1 MEVVGFVRALLQRK
15 AVLGV
20 LLGLAVLAAF
30 LTAFKIG
37 PGGVERR
44 SVAVGAA
51 TGQILVD
58 SAESTLVEG
67 AGSDQIAALG
77 TRARVYA
84 QYLSSRDAVNKIA
97 GEVNV
102 NPAFITAAGPFS
114 EGTGIQD
121 YDQQGAESRA
131 RDLVDEGKQYRL
143 VFAAQEDVPIIT
155 VYSTG
160 PDTVQALALAKSS
173 FTVLKRY
180 IDELKVD
187 ARRAEAKAPP
197 QKNPQVASAVPLVEN
212 IVVRELGAPEGG
224 LVGGKAD
231 YVLMILAFLAVFGL
245 GCLVVAAASGFMRHW
260 RLAGDMERV
269 GAEASD
275 WLQGKD
281 ATPRTAPGTRPGS
294 AKERSSKGS
303 RSESEPAALSAT
315 QRRRREETRK
325 SGTAAAGP

>member
-20 LLGLAVLAAF
+20 LLALAVLAAC
-30 LTAFKIG
+30 LTAFRISPSG
-37 PGGVERR
+37 IERR
-44 SVAVGAA
+44 SVSVGAA

-97 GEVNV
+97 GEINV
-102 NPAFITAAGPFS
+102 DPALITAAGPFS

-160 PDTVQALALAKSS
+160 PDAGQALALAQSS
-173 FTVLKRY
+173 YNVLKSY
-180 IDELKVD
+180 IDELKID
-187 ARRAEAKAPP
+187 ARRAEAAAPP
-197 QKNPQVASAVPLVEN
+197 KKNPEAASSVPLVEN

-224 LVGGKAD
+224 LIGGKAD

-245 GCLVVAAASGFMRHW
+245 GCLVVAAVSGFMRHW
-260 RLAGDMERV
+260 RLAADMERV
-269 GAEASD
+269 GSEASD
-275 WLQGKD
+275 WLGGKD
-281 ATPRTAPGTRPGS
+281 PAPRPVAENGASKRRENADKATRPEPKS
-294 AKERSSKGS
+294 AQ
-303 RSESEPAALSAT
+303 L
-315 QRRRREETRK
+315 RRREEKRK
-325 SGTAAAGP
+325 SGTATARP

>member
-20 LLGLAVLAAF
+20 LLGLAVLAAC
-30 LTAFKIG
+30 LTAFRVSPSGI
-37 PGGVERR
+37 ERR

-77 TRARVYA
+77 TRAQVYA
-84 QYLSSRDAVNKIA
+84 QYLSSRDAVSKIA
-97 GEVNV
+97 RGINV
-102 NPAFITAAGPFS
+102 DPALITAAGPFS

-131 RDLVDEGKQYRL
+131 RDLVDEGKEYRL

-155 VYSTG
+155 VYATG
-160 PDTVQALALAKSS
+160 PDAGQALALAQSS
-173 FTVLKRY
+173 YNVLKRY

-187 ARRAEAKAPP
+187 ARRAEAVAPP
-197 QKNPQVASAVPLVEN
+197 RKNPQAASSVPLVEN

-224 LVGGKAD
+224 VIGGKAD

-245 GCLVVAAASGFMRHW
+245 GCLVVVVVSGFMRHW
-260 RLAGDMERV
+260 RLAADMERV
-269 GAEASD
+269 GSEASD
-275 WLQGKD
+275 WLHEKD
-281 ATPRTAPGTRPGS
+281 PAPRPGARNGASKARKKADKTGRSEPKQATPAQP
-294 AKERSSKGS
+294 
-303 RSESEPAALSAT
+303 
-315 QRRRREETRK
+315 RRREEKRK
-325 SGTAAAGP
+325 SGTATARP